1 MLLFQAKQDFEIS
14 KSNKVKV
21 ICATNDFNEEKGYY
35 IFATGKLNRLFMEEV
50 WLK

>member
-35 IFATGKLNRLFMEEV
+35 IFATGKLKRFYTKEV
-50 WLK
+50 CFE